1 MPDTQ
6 AEQAYQAQVA
16 QINSGASRLASAVI
30 APQMSGGEIITDS
43 AARDESI
50 RQAVAAGTVFDGAGE
65 SAAMITGT
73 AANAIR
79 QYREVYGEM
88 PSAELMASMNAT
100 VENMLDSNSPNEHV
114 RRAVLDS
121 ADGNGGMSSTEGILQ
136 RNRQV
141 ALVIP
146 VQLMMITNDM
156 VTHIPANYDKA
167 EIFRINRVAGST
179 FGDLT
184 EGDVIDTDFSGQYSS
199 MDQRILIGSGDGT
212 EVDFDLSML
221 TVKGKAM
228 PFVKNKVRILVD
240 RTPCGEDDGRGGI
253 HGRFTDADGTM
264 VTMTGTVNYATG
276 IVAVRFSKA
285 PKAGIEIHVIA
296 DISIEKDPS
305 LIPTVDHEMLSYT
318 LFPHEAALASSN
330 SIQSQFAGRRE
341 FNIDIHGMQLGTARN
356 LLAAEKDRKRLNDMY
371 FYAKG
376 EKTFSVKVPSG
387 LSFRQHYESVQ
398 VVLLAISTEL
408 MNRTKRS
415 GLVGMVAGTEASR
428 ILKSVGSPHM
438 VYAPN
443 YRQLPQPHY
452 VGTVFGYKLKEDP
465 QMANPWKVLCYAK
478 GREHGD
484 AGYVAG
490 DAISAINYAHSVG
503 RGLKHENT
511 LYELAYRDLHPHN
524 GRDWF
529 MWLEFTQ

>member
-1 MPDTQ
+1 MPDKQ
-6 AEQAYQAQVA
+6 VEQAYQAQVA
-16 QINSGASRLASAVI
+16 KINSGASILASAVI
-30 APQMSGGEIITDS
+30 SPQMDRGSIITDS

-50 RQAVAAGTVFDGAGE
+50 RQAVIAGGTVFDAAGE
-65 SAAMITGT
+65 SAGMITAT

-79 QYREVYGEM
+79 QYRAVYNEM

-100 VENMLDSNSPNEHV
+100 IGNMLDPDSANEQV
-114 RRAVLDS
+114 RQSVLDS
-121 ADGNGGMSSTEGILQ
+121 AGMSSSEGILQ

-146 VQLMMITNDM
+146 TQLMMITNDM

-167 EIFRINRVAGST
+167 EIFRINRIAGST

-184 EGDVIDTDFSGQYSS
+184 EGDVIDADFSGQYSS
-199 MDQRILIGSGDGT
+199 MDQRMLIGSGDGT
-212 EVDFDLSML
+212 KVDFDLDMSSA
-221 TVKGKAM
+221 KGKAM
-228 PFVKNKVRILVD
+228 PFVKGKVRVLVD
-240 RTPCGEDDGRGGI
+240 RTPCGEDDTRGGI
-253 HGRFTDADGTM
+253 HGRFTDADNEM

-285 PKAGIEIHVIA
+285 PKTGIEIHVIA
-296 DISIEKDPS
+296 DISIEKDPT
-305 LIPTVDHEMLSYT
+305 LIPTVDHEMVSYT
-318 LFPHEAALASSN
+318 LFPHESALASSN
-330 SIQSQFAGRRE
+330 SIQSQFTGRRE
-341 FNIDIHGMQLGTARN
+341 FNIDVHGMQLGTARN
-356 LLAAEKDRKRLNDMY
+356 LLAADKDRKRLNDMY

-376 EKTFSVKVPSG
+376 EKSFSVKVPAG
-387 LSFRQHYESVQ
+387 LAFRQHYEAVQ

-408 MNRTKRS
+408 MSRTKRS
-415 GLVGMVAGTEASR
+415 GLEGLVAGTEASR
-428 ILKSVGSPHM
+428 ILKSVGQPHM

-465 QMANPWKVLCYAK
+465 QMSNPWNVLCYAK

-490 DAISAINYAHSVG
+490 DAISAVTYQHSVG
-503 RGLKHENT
+503 RKLKHENT

-529 MWLEFTQ
+529 MWLKFTE